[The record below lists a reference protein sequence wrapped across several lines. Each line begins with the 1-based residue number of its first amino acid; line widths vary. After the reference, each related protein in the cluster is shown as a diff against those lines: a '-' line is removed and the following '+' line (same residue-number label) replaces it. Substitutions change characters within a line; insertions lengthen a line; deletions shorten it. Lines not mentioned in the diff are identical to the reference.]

1 MPQAAAAN
9 GWQQLVRRLAGQHKF
24 ELASRFFQC
33 LEQAVGGDMVHTL
46 GRVNQHHF
54 AASPGAAALAELD
67 GLAQRLGLDF
77 FAGLAFGTL
86 QIGLRTLRQGPAK
99 SQHYRLGHQHTQVGM
114 GAHVQRV
121 ATLAVAAGA
130 VGAGLIT
137 QPSRRQTQRQFILAQ
152 PGWPSQKPGM
162 AALRQQ
168 LRGLSPDPGRRRGA
182 QVSHPRCCTARRSA
196 CQTCSRGRLASILVK
211 RAGSAAWRW
220 P

>member
-9 GWQQLVRRLAGQHKF
+9 GWQQLVRRLTRQHKL

-33 LEQAVGGDMVHTL
+33 LEQAVGGDMVHAL

-54 AASPGAAALAELD
+54 AAASGAAALAELD
-67 GLAQRLGLDF
+67 GLAQDF

-99 SQHYRLGHQHTQVGM
+99 SQQHCLGHQNTQVGM

-168 LRGLSPDPGRRRGA
+168 LRGLSPDPGRRSGA
-182 QVSHPRCCTARRSA
+182 QVSHPRWCTASRSA

-211 RAGSAAWRW
+211 RAGSAACRW